1 MKLGD
6 RTISRP
12 TNKRIGKELMKTAK
26 TELAIALVIGMAT
39 LNLAGC
45 GKPDSPPT
53 VTAAAPATLKPAENG
68 EAGHGEGETL
78 KLSAEAI
85 EAAGIKVEELA
96 AQEISEQLIVTATI
110 RPNQDRIARRPRVP
124 GRIVKVERIS
134 AIRSRPGRRWPCST
148 VWKSVKRTRPTF
160 RQRHSW
166 R

>member
-1 MKLGD
+1 
-6 RTISRP
+6 
-12 TNKRIGKELMKTAK
+12 MKTAK

-96 AQEISEQLIVTATI
+96 AQ
-110 RPNQDRIARRPRVP
+110 
-124 GRIVKVERIS
+124 
-134 AIRSRPGRRWPCST
+134 
-148 VWKSVKRTRPTF
+148 
-160 RQRHSW
+160 
-166 R
+166 